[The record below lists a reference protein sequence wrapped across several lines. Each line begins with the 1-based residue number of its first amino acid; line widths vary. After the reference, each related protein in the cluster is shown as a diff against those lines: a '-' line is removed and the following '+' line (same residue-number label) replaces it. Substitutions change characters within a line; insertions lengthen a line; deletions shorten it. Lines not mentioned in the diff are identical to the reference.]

1 MMILKK
7 THKEYQNLNHT
18 SIIMIGKT
26 NFPAGIKDWEKFERN
41 NKNIVLNILSVPSN
55 EETINLIYKSKY
67 NRKRKNQVVLLMITD
82 NDQED
87 TQNKWHYIALKSKIT
102 DNNNK
107 KSINSIS
114 KLFRGI
120 TSDHNGAFYCLRYLQ
135 SYRTDNALKKHKRLC
150 NKHDHCE
157 MIMPAKDKNIL
168 KYNHG
173 EKSLRVA
180 HIIYLDLESL
190 LRKIQPQQNNS
201 PQESYTERNAIH
213 EACGYSMNL
222 VTYDPNKNMH
232 KFYRGK
238 DCTEKLCKDLKDL
251 AMKVINTEKKEMIPL
266 TYSEIRYYE
275 KRKYCHIC
283 KRKFCTDKNDKNKFR
298 LYHKVRDH
306 DHYTGTF
313 RGAAHS
319 ICNLRYKTQKEIP
332 VVLHSGSNYD
342 YHLIIKELTKEF
354 KGNIDCLGE
363 NMEKYITFSVPLK
376 KINENDK
383 LVTYKLKFIDS
394 YIFMQASLSKLT
406 DNLSEINNKDCN
418 KNGKK

>member
-1 MMILKK
+1 M
-7 THKEYQNLNHT
+7 
-18 SIIMIGKT
+18 
-26 NFPAGIKDWEKFERN
+26 
-41 NKNIVLNILSVPSN
+41 
-55 EETINLIYKSKY
+55 
-67 NRKRKNQVVLLMITD
+67 
-82 NDQED
+82 
-87 TQNKWHYIALKSKIT
+87 ALHCEIT

-120 TSDHNGAFYCLRYLQ
+120 TSNHNGAFYCLRCLQ

-251 AMKVINTEKKEMIPL
+251 AMKVINTEKK
-266 TYSEIRYYE
+266 
-275 KRKYCHIC
+275 
-283 KRKFCTDKNDKNKFR
+283 
-298 LYHKVRDH
+298 
-306 DHYTGTF
+306 
-313 RGAAHS
+313 
-319 ICNLRYKTQKEIP
+319 
-332 VVLHSGSNYD
+332 
-342 YHLIIKELTKEF
+342 
-354 KGNIDCLGE
+354 
-363 NMEKYITFSVPLK
+363 K
-376 KINENDK
+376 K
-383 LVTYKLKFIDS
+383 
-394 YIFMQASLSKLT
+394 
-406 DNLSEINNKDCN
+406 
-418 KNGKK
+418 